1 MNNLVTAVVQGQD
14 FLAKALK
21 QILAVA
27 TVKLQSLA
35 DLFREER
42 SHLVYVAQTCFWQKV
57 IVTRV

>member
-1 MNNLVTAVVQGQD
+1 MNNLVTAVVRGQD

-35 DLFREER
+35 DLLREER
-42 SHLVYVAQTCFWQKV
+42 SHLVHVAQTCFWQKV